1 MAKANLLVT
10 FDPTHAESAKKEIES
25 LLKEVKVKADV
36 LSCEE
41 GLAEVSVGDARK
53 AVLALRKLKKD
64 KFEHT
69 FHWTPIDHWCKA
81 TIPEMQKV
89 IKGLAKDINVKE
101 KWRMDL
107 GRRKTKEHERD
118 LIIKLTDVVDRPK
131 VDLSKPDKIVKVEI
145 IGDKAGIALLKKDE
159 LLNVVK

>member
-10 FDPTHAESAKKEIES
+10 FDPTHAESAKKEIEG
-25 LLKEVKVKADV
+25 LIKEVKGKADI

-41 GLAEVSVGDARK
+41 GLAEVSAGDARK
-53 AVLALRKLKKD
+53 VVLALGKLKKD
-64 KFEHT
+64 KFKHT

-89 IKGLAKDINVKE
+89 IKGLVKDINAKE
-101 KWRMDL
+101 KWKMDL

-131 VDLSKPDKIVKVEI
+131 VDLSNPDKIIKVEI
-145 IGDKAGIALLKKDE
+145 IGDKAGIALLKKGE
-159 LLNVVK
+159 LLTVVK

>member
-1 MAKANLLVT
+1 MEKANLLVT
-10 FDPTHAESAKKEIES
+10 FDPTHSESAKKEIED
-25 LLKEVKVKADV
+25 LLKGAKEKPKVI
-36 LSCEE
+36 SCKE

-53 AVLALRKLKKD
+53 AVLALGKLKKD
-64 KFEHT
+64 KFKHT
-69 FHWTPIDHWCKA
+69 FHWTPVDYWCKA

-89 IKGLAKDINVKE
+89 IKGLVKGIGMNE
-101 KWRMDL
+101 KWKMDL

-131 VDLSKPDKIVKVEI
+131 VDLSNPDKIVKVEI
-145 IGDKAGIALLKKDE
+145 IGDKAGIALLKKGE

>member
-10 FDPTHAESAKKEIES
+10 FDPTHSESAKKEIEG
-25 LLKEVKVKADV
+25 LLKEVGAKAEI
-36 LSCEE
+36 LSCAE

-53 AVLALRKLKKD
+53 AILALSKLGKD

-81 TIPEMQKV
+81 TMPEMQEV
-89 IKGLAKDINVKE
+89 IKGLVKDIGMDE
-101 KWRMDL
+101 KWKMDL

-118 LIIKLTDVVDRPK
+118 LVIKLTEVVDRPK
-131 VDLSKPDKIVKVEI
+131 VDLSNPDKIIKVEI
-145 IGDKAGIALLKKDE
+145 IGDKAGMALLKKGE